1 MEEETLKKLLEASK
15 KALTIISVS
24 GKDQEFVFELR
35 DLIRK
40 AESELKKD

>member
-1 MEEETLKKLLEASK
+1 MEEETQKKLLEASK